1 MALPT
6 INPSAQASFEK
17 SAAENK
23 AKYEKGFVNFGDPN
37 LNVNTT
43 TAKGLEKVIGVIYK
57 FIIKAQ
63 ASVLGIVY
71 GKFKKQNSVNPIIR
85 AIDRGITNILK
96 DIAEIDLC
104 NLLSYAI
111 NEIPGGKPFNPE
123 DDPPSGNPFALSKW
137 KLQKSAYE
145 VQKKI
150 DDFYNSYGDAK
161 NPDSKLGLY
170 NLTKDITEIFN
181 LTNNPNFPLSN
192 PELNKAFP
200 SLSVASNFLTNAL
213 SLFNRYTDLRQIPNE
228 ELQKIIR
235 TVDQIRVYAIAIQGL
250 NTPASFV
257 NLADSILGG
266 DIQKQIERINKI
278 IAPTKLIP
286 LLKQILKAANNLN
299 SLGTK
304 LLSYITTAQGIIKIA
319 IILIRVYDFMIAFF
333 TVLAIPN
340 QFTTAG
346 LTTKFSDTVTEV
358 FRERGKKKL
367 VERLS
372 QINVLLG
379 GIAGLCQV
387 LIIGMYD
394 IIQKLNLIL
403 LNLEN
408 CVNAPNDLKEEIQ
421 TSINNLAQT
430 VNSLQDFLDRYNN
443 AQDRINRTFGEY
455 VIEIVNEEIVDE
467 GIDIRR
473 RYGIARNTAGYIVAQ
488 STPTFA
494 SLDLIII
501 NEVKLILS
509 SKGLVKTGLNSL
521 SPEDSLVI
529 SESLKYLDDQDISV
543 DSVELNEV
551 DIANLGEAENE
562 LGLQQFV
569 NNLPG
574 GKALRKR
581 MRKILIKQNQDLV
594 NNLKSTDPNSTYSK
608 NIIKQKEEESAK
620 LKIEG
625 LLEEKK
631 KLTALLLVPSPTGY
645 AVILSRIS
653 DIDKE
658 VNSLRKQFNIKPG
671 VTIVK
676 PANNESE

>member
-6 INPSAQASFEK
+6 INPSAVASFTK
-17 SAAENK
+17 SAVENK
-23 AKYEKGFVNFGDPN
+23 EKYQKGFVNFGDPK
-37 LNVNTT
+37 LNANTT
-43 TAKGLEKVIGVIYK
+43 TAKGLEKVIAVIYK

-63 ASVLGIVY
+63 GSVIGIIY
-71 GKFKKQNSVNPIIR
+71 GKFQKQNSINPITR
-85 AIDRGITNILK
+85 AIDKGITNILK
-96 DIAEIDLC
+96 DVAEIDMC

-111 NEIPGGKPFNPE
+111 NEIPGGKQFNPE
-123 DDPPSGNPFALSKW
+123 EPPPAENPFALSKW
-137 KLQKSAYE
+137 RLQKSAYE

-150 DDFYNSYGDAK
+150 DDFYTSYGDAK
-161 NPDSKLGLY
+161 SPDSKFGLY

-181 LTNNPNFPLSN
+181 VTNNPNFPISN

-200 SLSVASNFLTNAL
+200 SLSVASNFLTNSL
-213 SLFNRYTDLRQIPNE
+213 SLFNRYTDLRQIPNA

-266 DIQKQIERINKI
+266 DIQKQIEKINKI

-286 LLKQILKAANNLN
+286 LLKQILKTANNLN
-299 SLGTK
+299 SIGTK
-304 LLSYITTAQGIIKIA
+304 LLSYITTIQGIIKIA
-319 IILIRVYDFMIAFF
+319 IILIRVYDFVIAFF

-358 FRERGKKKL
+358 FRNRGNKKL
-367 VERLS
+367 VKRLA

-379 GIAGLCQV
+379 AIAGLCQI
-387 LIIGMYD
+387 LIIGLYD

-408 CVNAPNDLKEEIQ
+408 CVNAPSDLKGEIQ
-421 TSINNLAQT
+421 TTINNLSST
-430 VNSLQDFLDRYNN
+430 INSLQDFLDRYNN

-455 VIEIVNEEIVDE
+455 VIEIVNEEVVDE

-473 RYGIARNTAGYIVAQ
+473 RYGIARNTSGFIVAQ

-509 SKGLVKTGLNSL
+509 AKGLVKIGLNSL
-521 SPEDSLVI
+521 SSEDSLII
-529 SESLKYLDDQDISV
+529 SESLKYLDDQDISI
-543 DSVELNEV
+543 DSLELNEV
-551 DIANLGEAENE
+551 DIANLEESENE

-581 MRKILIKQNQDLV
+581 MRKILIKQNKDLTG
-594 NNLKSTDPNSTYSK
+594 NLKSTDPNSKYTQ
-608 NIIKQKEEESAK
+608 NIINKKEQENAK
-620 LKIEG
+620 LKIED
-625 LLEEKK
+625 LLQERDRLK
-631 KLTALLLVPSPTGY
+631 ALLLIPNPVGY
-645 AVILSRIS
+645 AVTLSRIS
-653 DIDKE
+653 DIDKQIA
-658 VNSLRKQFNIKPG
+658 SIKKQFNL
-671 VTIVK
+671 
-676 PANNESE
+676 

>member
-17 SAAENK
+17 GAAA
-23 AKYEKGFVNFGDPN
+23 AKEKYQKGFVNFGDPN
-37 LNVNTT
+37 LNINTT
-43 TAKGLEKVIGVIYK
+43 TAKGLEKVIAIIYK

-63 ASVLGIVY
+63 GSVLGIIY
-71 GKFKKQNSVNPIIR
+71 GKFQKQNSNNPITK

-96 DIAEIDLC
+96 DVAEVDLC

-111 NEIPGGKPFNPE
+111 NEIPGGKQFNPE
-123 DDPPSGNPFALSKW
+123 DDPPSDSPFALSKW
-137 KLQKSAYE
+137 KLQKAAYD

-150 DDFYNSYGDAK
+150 DDYYTSYGDAK
-161 NPDSKLGLY
+161 NPESKFGLY

-181 LTNNPNFPLSN
+181 LTNNPNFPISN

-200 SLSVASNFLTNAL
+200 SLSIASNFLTNSL

-235 TVDQIRVYAIAIQGL
+235 TIDQIRVYAIAIQGL

-266 DIQKQIERINKI
+266 DVQKQIEKINKI
-278 IAPTKLIP
+278 ITPTKLIP
-286 LLKQILKAANNLN
+286 LLKQILKVATNLN

-304 LLSYITTAQGIIKIA
+304 LISYITTAQGIIKIA
-319 IILIRVYDFMIAFF
+319 IILIRVYDYLVAFF
-333 TVLAIPN
+333 ITLGIPAFFLPTGAITL
-340 QFTTAG
+340 QSYT
-346 LTTKFSDTVTEV
+346 LTEILE
-358 FRERGKKKL
+358 ERGKKKL
-367 VERLS
+367 VKRLA
-372 QINVLLG
+372 QINILLG
-379 GIAGLCQV
+379 AIAGLAQTM
-387 LIIGMYD
+387 IIGIYD

-408 CVNAPNDLKEEIQ
+408 CVNAPSDLKAEIQ
-421 TSINNLAQT
+421 TTIDNLSST
-430 VNSLQDFLDRYNN
+430 VNGLQDFLDRYNN

-455 VIEIVNEEIVDE
+455 VIEIVTEQIVDE
-467 GIDIRR
+467 GISIRR
-473 RYGIARNTAGYIVAQ
+473 RFGIARNTNGYIVAQ

-521 SPEDSLVI
+521 SPEETLTI
-529 SESLKYLDDQDISV
+529 SESLKYLDEQDLSI
-543 DSVELNEV
+543 DAVELTTGDLN
-551 DIANLGEAENE
+551 NLGENEQE
-562 LGLQQFV
+562 LGLQSFI

-581 MRKILIKQNQDLV
+581 VRKILIKQNQSLTS
-594 NNLKSTDPNSTYSK
+594 NLKSTDPNSTYSQ
-608 NIIKQKEEESAK
+608 NIIKQKEKETTK
-620 LKIEG
+620 LKIEE
-625 LLEEKK
+625 LEDEKR
-631 KLTALLLVPSPTGY
+631 KLKLLLVTGGP
-645 AVILSRIS
+645 AIQVVTLNKIIQ
-653 DIDKE
+653 IDKE
-658 VNSLRKQFNIKPG
+658 INKLKNAIK
-671 VTIVK
+671 
-676 PANNESE
+676 

>member
-1 MALPT
+1 MSLPL
-6 INPSAQASFEK
+6 ININAIASFNNLSKEQLEK
-17 SAAENK
+17 IQ
-23 AKYEKGFVNFGDPN
+23 KGFVNFGDPK
-37 LNVNTT
+37 LNTNTT
-43 TAKGLEKVIGVIYK
+43 TAKGLEKVIAVIYK

-63 ASVLGIVY
+63 GSVLGIIY
-71 GKFKKQNSVNPIIR
+71 GKFQKQNSNNPITK

-96 DIAEIDLC
+96 DIAEVDMC

-111 NEIPGGKPFNPE
+111 NEIPGGKQFNPN
-123 DDPPSGNPFALSKW
+123 DDPPSDNPFALSKW
-137 KLQKSAYE
+137 RLQKAAYE

-150 DDFYNSYGDAK
+150 DDYYTSYGDAK

-181 LTNNPNFPLSN
+181 LTNNPNFPISN

-235 TVDQIRVYAIAIQGL
+235 TIDQIRVYTIAIQGL

-266 DIQKQIERINKI
+266 DVQKQIEKINKI
-278 IAPTKLIP
+278 ITPTKLIP

-304 LLSYITTAQGIIKIA
+304 LLSYIVTSQGIIKIA
-319 IILIRVYDFMIAFF
+319 IILIRVYDFLVAFF

-340 QFTTAG
+340 QFTTVG
-346 LTTKFSDTVTEV
+346 ITTKISTTVTDV
-358 FRERGKKKL
+358 FQERGKKKL
-367 VERLS
+367 VKRLS

-379 GIAGLCQV
+379 AIAGLAQTM
-387 LIIGMYD
+387 IIGIYD

-408 CVNAPNDLKEEIQ
+408 CVNAPSDLKEEIQ
-421 TSINNLAQT
+421 QTIDNLATT
-430 VNSLQDFLDRYNN
+430 VNGLQDFLDRYNN
-443 AQDRINRTFGEY
+443 AQDRINRTFGDY
-455 VIEIVNEEIVDE
+455 VIEIINEEITDE
-467 GIDIRR
+467 GISIRR
-473 RYGIARNTAGYIVAQ
+473 RYGIARDNNGYIVAQ

-521 SPEDSLVI
+521 SPEESITI
-529 SESLKYLDDQDISV
+529 SESLKYLDDQDLSI
-543 DSVELNEV
+543 DAVELNST
-551 DIANLGEAENE
+551 DLANLEENDQE
-562 LGLQQFV
+562 LGLQSFV

-581 MRKILIKQNQDLV
+581 MRKILIKQNQSLT
-594 NNLKSTDPNSTYSK
+594 NNLKSTDPSSKYSN
-608 NIIKQKEEESAK
+608 NIIKEKEKETTK
-620 LKIEG
+620 LKIEE
-625 LLEEKK
+625 LEDEKR
-631 KLTALLLVPSPTGY
+631 KLKLLLLTGGP
-645 AVILSRIS
+645 AVQIITLNKIS
-653 DIDKE
+653 QIDKE
-658 VNSLRKQFNIKPG
+658 INKLKNALK
-671 VTIVK
+671 
-676 PANNESE
+676 

>member
-1 MALPT
+1 MAVPP
-6 INPSAQASFEK
+6 INPTAIASFTNA
-17 SAAENK
+17 SAEQK
-23 AKYEKGFVNFGDPN
+23 AKWEKGFVNFGDPK
-37 LNVNTT
+37 LNTNTT
-43 TAKGLEKVIGVIYK
+43 TAKGLEKVIAVIYK

-63 ASVLGIVY
+63 GSVLGIIY
-71 GKFKKQNSVNPIIR
+71 GKFQKQNSSNPITK

-96 DIAEIDLC
+96 DVAEVDMC

-111 NEIPGGKPFNPE
+111 NEIPGGKQFNPE
-123 DDPPSGNPFALSKW
+123 DDPPNDPFAFSKW
-137 KLQKSAYE
+137 RLQKAAYE

-150 DDFYNSYGDAK
+150 DDYYTSYGDAK
-161 NPDSKLGLY
+161 SSDSKFGLY

-181 LTNNPNFPLSN
+181 LTNNPNFPISN

-235 TVDQIRVYAIAIQGL
+235 TVDQIRVYSVAIQGL

-266 DIQKQIERINKI
+266 DVQKQIEKINKI
-278 IAPTKLIP
+278 ITPTKLIP
-286 LLKQILKAANNLN
+286 LLKQILKVANNLN

-319 IILIRVYDFMIAFF
+319 IILIRVFDFLIAFF
-333 TVLAIPN
+333 KVLALPS

-346 LTTKFSDTVTEV
+346 IQTTFSDTVTEV

-367 VERLS
+367 VKRLA
-372 QINVLLG
+372 QINILLG
-379 GIAGLCQV
+379 AIAGLAQTM
-387 LIIGMYD
+387 IIGLYD

-403 LNLEN
+403 LNLES
-408 CVNAPNDLKEEIQ
+408 CVNAPSDLKEEIQ
-421 TSINNLAQT
+421 TTINNLSST
-430 VNSLQDFLDRYNN
+430 VNGLQNFLDRYNN
-443 AQDRINRTFGEY
+443 AQDQLNRTFGEY
-455 VIEIVNEEIVDE
+455 VIEIVTEEVVDE

-473 RYGIARNTAGYIVAQ
+473 RYGIARDTNGYIVAQ

-521 SPEDSLVI
+521 SPEESLII
-529 SESLKYLDDQDISV
+529 SESLKYLDEQDISI
-543 DSVELNEV
+543 DSVELTTTDLN
-551 DIANLGEAENE
+551 NLEENDQE
-562 LGLQQFV
+562 LGLQQFI

-581 MRKILIKQNQDLV
+581 VRKLLAKQNQNLST
-594 NNLKSTDPNSTYSK
+594 NLKSTDPNSKYKS
-608 NIIKQKEEESAK
+608 NIIKQ
-620 LKIEG
+620 
-625 LLEEKK
+625 
-631 KLTALLLVPSPTGY
+631 
-645 AVILSRIS
+645 
-653 DIDKE
+653 
-658 VNSLRKQFNIKPG
+658 
-671 VTIVK
+671 
-676 PANNESE
+676 

>member
-1 MALPT
+1 MNHKYYLKEIILDNMAIPT

-17 SAAENK
+17 GAAA
-23 AKYEKGFVNFGDPN
+23 AKERYEKGIVNFGDPK
-37 LNVNTT
+37 LNTNTT
-43 TAKGLEKVIGVIYK
+43 TAKGLEKVIAVIYK

-63 ASVLGIVY
+63 GSVLGIIY
-71 GKFKKQNSVNPIIR
+71 GKFQKQNSNNPITK
-85 AIDRGITNILK
+85 AIDRGVTNILK
-96 DIAEIDLC
+96 DVAEVDLC

-111 NEIPGGKPFNPE
+111 NEIPGGKQFNPQ
-123 DDPPSGNPFALSKW
+123 DDPPSDNPFALSKW
-137 KLQKSAYE
+137 RLQKAAYE

-150 DDFYNSYGDAK
+150 DDYYTSYGDAK
-161 NPDSKLGLY
+161 SQDSKFGLY

-266 DIQKQIERINKI
+266 DIQKQIEKINKI

-286 LLKQILKAANNLN
+286 LLKQILKVANNLN

-319 IILIRVYDFMIAFF
+319 IILIRVFDFLIAFF
-333 TVLAIPN
+333 KVLALPS

-346 LTTKFSDTVTEV
+346 IQTTFSDTVTEV

-367 VERLS
+367 VKRLA
-372 QINVLLG
+372 QINILLG
-379 GIAGLCQV
+379 AIAGLAQTM
-387 LIIGMYD
+387 IIGIYD

-408 CVNAPNDLKEEIQ
+408 CVNAPSDLKEEIQ
-421 TSINNLAQT
+421 TTINNLSGT
-430 VNSLQDFLDRYNN
+430 VNNLQGFLDRYNT
-443 AQDRINRTFGEY
+443 AQDQINRTFGEY
-455 VIEIVNEEIVDE
+455 VIEIITEQLVDE
-467 GIDIRR
+467 GISIRR
-473 RYGIARNTAGYIVAQ
+473 RFGIARNTDGYIVAQ

-521 SPEDSLVI
+521 SPEETIII
-529 SESLKYLDDQDISV
+529 SESLKYLDEQDISIE
-543 DSVELNEV
+543 SVELSPT
-551 DIANLGEAENE
+551 DLTNLEENDQE
-562 LGLQQFV
+562 LGLQSFL

-581 MRKILIKQNQDLV
+581 VRKILAKQSQ
-594 NNLKSTDPNSTYSK
+594 NLTSNLNSVDPNSKYKS
-608 NIIKQKEEESAK
+608 NIIKQ
-620 LKIEG
+620 
-625 LLEEKK
+625 
-631 KLTALLLVPSPTGY
+631 
-645 AVILSRIS
+645 
-653 DIDKE
+653 
-658 VNSLRKQFNIKPG
+658 
-671 VTIVK
+671 
-676 PANNESE
+676 

>member
-1 MALPT
+1 MNHKYYLKEIILDNMAIPT

-17 SAAENK
+17 GAAA
-23 AKYEKGFVNFGDPN
+23 AKERYEKGIVNFGDPK
-37 LNVNTT
+37 LNANTT
-43 TAKGLEKVIGVIYK
+43 TAKGLEKVIAVIYK

-63 ASVLGIVY
+63 GSVLGIIY
-71 GKFKKQNSVNPIIR
+71 GKFQKQNSNNPITK

-96 DIAEIDLC
+96 DVAEIDMC

-111 NEIPGGKPFNPE
+111 NEIPGGKQFNPE
-123 DDPPSGNPFALSKW
+123 EPPPSDNPLALSKW
-137 KLQKSAYE
+137 RLQKSAYE

-150 DDFYNSYGDAK
+150 DDYYTSYGDAK
-161 NPDSKLGLY
+161 SPDSKFGLY

-181 LTNNPNFPLSN
+181 VTNNPNFPINN

-200 SLSVASNFLTNAL
+200 SLSVASNFLTNSL

-235 TVDQIRVYAIAIQGL
+235 TIDQIRVYTIAIQGL

-266 DIQKQIERINKI
+266 DLQKQIEKINKI
-278 IAPTKLIP
+278 ITPTKLIP
-286 LLKQILKAANNLN
+286 LLKQILKVANNLN
-299 SLGTK
+299 SLGNK

-319 IILIRVYDFMIAFF
+319 IILIRVFDFLIAFF
-333 TVLAIPN
+333 KVLALPS

-346 LTTKFSDTVTEV
+346 VQTTFSDTVTEV

-367 VERLS
+367 VKRLA
-372 QINVLLG
+372 QINILLG
-379 GIAGLCQV
+379 AIAGLAQTM
-387 LIIGMYD
+387 IIGIYD

-403 LNLEN
+403 LNLES
-408 CVNAPNDLKEEIQ
+408 CVNAPSDLKAEIQ
-421 TSINNLAQT
+421 TTINNLSST
-430 VNSLQDFLDRYNN
+430 VNGLQDFLDRYNN
-443 AQDRINRTFGEY
+443 AQDQLNRTFGEY
-455 VIEIVNEEIVDE
+455 VIEIVTEEIVDE

-473 RYGIARNTAGYIVAQ
+473 RYGIARDTNGYIVAQ

-521 SPEDSLVI
+521 SPEESLII
-529 SESLKYLDDQDISV
+529 SESLKYLDEQDISV
-543 DSVELNEV
+543 DSVELTTTDLN
-551 DIANLGEAENE
+551 NLEENDQE
-562 LGLQQFV
+562 LGLQQFI

-581 MRKILIKQNQDLV
+581 VRKLLTKQNQNLST
-594 NNLKSTDPNSTYSK
+594 NLKSTDPNSKYKS
-608 NIIKQKEEESAK
+608 NIIKQ
-620 LKIEG
+620 
-625 LLEEKK
+625 
-631 KLTALLLVPSPTGY
+631 
-645 AVILSRIS
+645 
-653 DIDKE
+653 
-658 VNSLRKQFNIKPG
+658 
-671 VTIVK
+671 
-676 PANNESE
+676 